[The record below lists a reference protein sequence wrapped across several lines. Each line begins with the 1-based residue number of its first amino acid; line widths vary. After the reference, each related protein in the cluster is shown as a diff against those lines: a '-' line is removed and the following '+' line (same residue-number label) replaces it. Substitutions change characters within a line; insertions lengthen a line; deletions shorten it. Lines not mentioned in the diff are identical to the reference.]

1 MTNPSILILDEP
13 TSGLD
18 STAANA
24 LIVTLREL
32 ANDRMTV
39 ISSIHQPSSKVTL
52 GEAWIALMLSDCHSA
67 DD

>member
-1 MTNPSILILDEP
+1 LTNPSILILDEP

-39 ISSIHQPSSKVTL
+39 ISSIHQPSSKVTR
-52 GEAWIALMLSDCHSA
+52 GEA
-67 DD
+67 